1 MLGRH
6 FPFHGP
12 STGAPV
18 ARMTDFQR
26 HPDSYHH
33 WQLQIDGDV
42 AHLRMNVDPEHAFRP
57 GYELKLNSYDLGVDI
72 ELADAIQRLRFE
84 HPEAKVVVVGSAQER
99 AFCAGANIWMLAES
113 THPFK
118 VNFCKY
124 TNETRLSLE
133 DASQHSG
140 LKSLC
145 AINAACAGGGY
156 ELALACDEIH
166 LVNDNNSA
174 VSLPEVPLLGVLPG
188 TGGLTRLVDK
198 RKVRRDRAD
207 VFCTMAEG
215 LRGKR
220 AVAWGL
226 VDAIWPKSQFAEKV
240 QARAK
245 ELAATLPEKAKKGI
259 TLEPVHGEKTD
270 TGYRYQHVQVDID
283 EQGRT
288 ATVTVHGPKGPQPKS
303 GADYEKA
310 GCSAW
315 ALQCFRELDDALLQ
329 LRFDHEQVGLL
340 VLKTRGD
347 QKALLQVE
355 KDLIANRSHWL
366 CNEILLQMART
377 LRRWDLMARSMYAL
391 VDAESCCAGAFFEL
405 TIGCDRVYALD
416 SDKVQFA
423 PGPLSNGALPMSHGM
438 SRLGNRFLAQPEHGQ
453 RLAAEQPVLSATEA
467 DEQGLCTYL
476 LDPVDWEDDVRIA
489 LEERVSLSPD
499 ALTGMEASLRFAGA
513 ENCDS
518 KIFGR
523 LSAWQNWIFTRPNA
537 TGDEGALTR
546 YGAPE
551 SAKFDWRRT

>member
-1 MLGRH
+1 
-6 FPFHGP
+6 
-12 STGAPV
+12 
-18 ARMTDFQR
+18 MTDFNR
-26 HPDSYHH
+26 HPSSYHH

-42 AHLRMNVDPEHAFRP
+42 AHLRMNVDPAHPYKP
-57 GYELKLNSYDLGVDI
+57 GYELKLNSYDLGVDM
-72 ELADAIQRLRFE
+72 ELADAVQRLRFE
-84 HPEAKVVVVGSAQER
+84 HPKVRVVVVGSAQER

-133 DASQHSG
+133 DASRNSG
-140 LKSLC
+140 LKALC

-188 TGGLTRLVDK
+188 TGGLTRIVDK
-198 RKVRRDRAD
+198 RKIRRDRAD

-220 AVAWGL
+220 ALSWGF
-226 VDAIWPKSQFAEKV
+226 VDAIWPKSQFTDKV
-240 QARAK
+240 QTRAK
-245 ELAATLPEKAKKGI
+245 ELAAKSPSAAKQGI
-259 TLEPVHGEKTD
+259 TLAPIHAKVDGGK
-270 TGYRYQHVQVDID
+270 YSYQHVQLEVNA
-283 EQGRT
+283 ETRT
-288 ATVTVHGPKGPQPKS
+288 AMLTVNGPSGPQPKT
-303 GADYEKA
+303 GAEYEQA

-315 ALQCFRELDDALLQ
+315 ALQCWRELDDALLQ
-329 LRFDHEQVGLL
+329 LRFDHEQVGLI

-347 QKALLQVE
+347 RAAILQVE
-355 KDLIANRSHWL
+355 KDLFANRSHWL
-366 CNEILLQMART
+366 ANEILLQMART
-377 LRRWDLMARSMYAL
+377 LRRFDLMARSLYAM
-391 VDAESCCAGAFFEL
+391 VDGEACAAGAFFEL
-405 TIGCDRVYALD
+405 TIACDRVYALD
-416 SDKVQFA
+416 SDKVQFVV
-423 PGPLSNGALPMSHGM
+423 GPLSNGAVPMSHGLT
-438 SRLGNRFLAQPEHGQ
+438 RLHNRFLAQPAHGQ
-453 RLAAEQPVLSATEA
+453 QLATEQPTLTAAEA

-476 LDPVDWEDDVRIA
+476 LDPVDWSDDTRIA
-489 LEERVSLSPD
+489 IEERSSLSPD
-499 ALTGMEASLRFAGA
+499 ALTGMEASLRFGGA

>member
-1 MLGRH
+1 
-6 FPFHGP
+6 
-12 STGAPV
+12 
-18 ARMTDFQR
+18 MTDFNR
-26 HPDSYHH
+26 HPSSYRH

-42 AHLRMNVDPEHAFRP
+42 AQLRMNVDPAFPFMP
-57 GYELKLNSYDLGVDI
+57 GYELKLNSYDLGVDM

-84 HPEAKVVVVGSAQER
+84 HPQVKVVVVGSAQER
-99 AFCAGANIWMLAES
+99 AFCAGANIMMLAES

-118 VNFCKY
+118 VNFCKF

-133 DASQHSG
+133 DASQHSN
-140 LKSLC
+140 LKAIC

-198 RKVRRDRAD
+198 RKIRRDRAD

-215 LRGKR
+215 LRGKK
-220 AVAWGL
+220 ALAWGF

-245 ELAATLPEKAKKGI
+245 ELAAKAPAKATKGFALAPVRAVVDGTKYRWTHVELDVTPAPRAATL
-259 TLEPVHGEKTD
+259 
-270 TGYRYQHVQVDID
+270 
-283 EQGRT
+283 
-288 ATVTVHGPKGPQPKS
+288 TVHGPQGPQPKN
-303 GADYEKA
+303 GAEYEKA

-315 ALQCFRELDDALLQ
+315 ALQCWRELDDALLQ
-329 LRFDHEQVGLL
+329 LRFDHEQAGVL
-340 VLKTRGD
+340 VLRTRGD
-347 QKALLQVE
+347 RKALLAVE
-355 KDLIANRSHWL
+355 QALVADRSHWL
-366 CNEILLQMART
+366 CNEILRQMART
-377 LRRWDLMARSMYAL
+377 LRRFDLMARSMYAM
-391 VDAESCCAGAFFEL
+391 VDADACAAGAFLEL
-405 TIGCDRVYALD
+405 TLACDRVYALD
-416 SDKVQFA
+416 DDKVQFA
-423 PGPLSNGALPMSHGM
+423 FGPLSNGLLPMSHGLT
-438 SRLGNRFLAQPEHGQ
+438 RLHNRFLAQPEHGK
-453 RLAAEQPVLSATEA
+453 RLATEMPALSAVEG

-476 LDPVDWEDDVRIA
+476 LDPVDWSDDTRIA
-489 LEERVSLSPD
+489 IEERSSLSPD
-499 ALTGMEASLRFAGA
+499 ALTGMEASLRFGGA

-551 SAKFDWRRT
+551 GARFDWRRT

>member
-1 MLGRH
+1 
-6 FPFHGP
+6 
-12 STGAPV
+12 
-18 ARMTDFQR
+18 MTDFNR
-26 HPDSYHH
+26 HPSSYHH
-33 WQLQIDGDV
+33 WQLKIDGDI
-42 AHLRMNVDPEHAFRP
+42 AHLRMNVDPNFPFKP
-57 GYELKLNSYDLGVDI
+57 GYELKLNSYDLGVDM
-72 ELADAIQRLRFE
+72 ELCDAVQRLRFE
-84 HPEAKVVVVGSAQER
+84 HPEVKVVVVGSAQER

-133 DASQHSG
+133 DASRNSG
-140 LKSLC
+140 LKAIC
-145 AINAACAGGGY
+145 AVNAACAGGGY

-215 LRGKR
+215 MRGKK
-220 AVAWGL
+220 AVAWSL

-240 QARAK
+240 QTRAK
-245 ELAATLPEKAKKGI
+245 ELAATLPTKAQKGI
-259 TLEPVHGEKTD
+259 ELAPIHGKKTD
-270 TGYRYQHVQVDID
+270 NGYSYTHVQVVID
-283 EQGRT
+283 AAART
-288 ATVTVHGPKGPQPKS
+288 ATVTVNGPQGAQPKN
-303 GADYEKA
+303 GAEYEKA
-310 GCSAW
+310 GSAAW
-315 ALQCFRELDDALLQ
+315 ALQCYRELDDALLQ
-329 LRFDHEQVGLL
+329 LRFDHEEVGLL

-347 QKALLQVE
+347 RAALLQVE
-355 KDLIANRSHWL
+355 KDLFANRTHWL

-391 VDAESCCAGAFFEL
+391 VDADACCAGAFFEM

-416 SDKVQFA
+416 DDKVQFVV
-423 PGPLSNGALPMSHGM
+423 GPLSAGALPMSHGHT
-438 SRLGNRFLAQPEHGQ
+438 RLQNRFLAQPEHGQ
-453 RLAAEQPVLSATEA
+453 KLAAEMPTFTAQDA

-476 LDPVDWEDDVRIA
+476 LDPVDWDDDVRIA
-489 LEERVSLSPD
+489 LEERASLSPD
-499 ALTGMEASLRFAGA
+499 ALTGMEASLRFAGS

>member
-1 MLGRH
+1 
-6 FPFHGP
+6 
-12 STGAPV
+12 
-18 ARMTDFQR
+18 MTDFNR
-26 HPDSYHH
+26 HPSSYHH
-33 WQLQIDGDV
+33 WQLTIDGDI
-42 AHLRMNVDPEHAFRP
+42 AQLRMNVDANFPFKP
-57 GYELKLNSYDLGVDI
+57 GYELKLNSYDLGVDM
-72 ELADAIQRLRFE
+72 ELCDAVQRLRFE
-84 HPEAKVVVVGSAQER
+84 HPEVKVVVVGSAQER

-133 DASQHSG
+133 DASRNSG
-140 LKSLC
+140 LKAIC
-145 AINAACAGGGY
+145 AVNAACAGGGY

-166 LVNDNNSA
+166 LVDDSNSA

-215 LRGKR
+215 MRGKK
-220 AVAWGL
+220 AVAWSL
-226 VDAIWPKSQFAEKV
+226 VDATWKKSQFAEKV
-240 QARAK
+240 QNRAK
-245 ELAATLPEKAKKGI
+245 ELAASLPSKSTKGI
-259 TLEPVHGEKTD
+259 ALAPIHAKVDGSTYTY
-270 TGYRYQHVQVDID
+270 THVKVEI
-283 EQGRT
+283 ETAARKATITVQG
-288 ATVTVHGPKGPQPKS
+288 PQGPQPKN

-310 GCSAW
+310 GCAAW

-329 LRFDHEQVGLL
+329 LRFDHEEIGLL
-340 VLKTRGD
+340 VLQTRGD
-347 QKALLQVE
+347 RAALLQVE
-355 KDLIANRSHWL
+355 QDLFANRSHWL

-391 VDAESCCAGAFFEL
+391 VDEQACCAGAFFEM

-416 SDKVQFA
+416 SEKVEFA
-423 PGPLSNGALPMSHGM
+423 VGPLSNGVLPMSHGHT
-438 SRLGNRFLAQPEHGQ
+438 RLQNRFLAQPAHGSK
-453 RLAAEQPVLSATEA
+453 LAAEMPTFTAMEA
-467 DEQGLCTYL
+467 DENGLCTYL
-476 LDPVDWEDDVRIA
+476 LDPVDWSDDVRIA
-489 LEERVSLSPD
+489 LEERASLSPD
-499 ALTGMEASLRFAGA
+499 ALTGMEASLRFAGS

>member
-1 MLGRH
+1 MI
-6 FPFHGP
+6 
-12 STGAPV
+12 
-18 ARMTDFQR
+18 DFNR
-26 HPDSYHH
+26 NPASYHH
-33 WQLQIDGDV
+33 WQLEIDGDV
-42 AHLRMNVDPEHAFRP
+42 AQLRMNVDPEHPYRP
-57 GYELKLNSYDLGVDI
+57 GYELKLNSYDLGVDM

-84 HPEAKVVVVGSAQER
+84 HPSVKVVVVGSAQER
-99 AFCAGANIWMLAES
+99 AFCAGANIWMLADS

-133 DASQHSG
+133 DASRNSG
-140 LKSLC
+140 LKSIC
-145 AINAACAGGGY
+145 AVNAACAGGGY

-166 LVNDNNSA
+166 LVDDSNSA

-215 LRGKR
+215 MRGKK

-226 VDAIWPKSQFAEKV
+226 VDATWKKSQFAERV

-245 ELAATLPEKAKKGI
+245 ELAATLPNKAQKGI
-259 TLEPVHGEKTD
+259 ALLPIRPKVDGTSYTYTHVKLEVEPGSRKAVLT
-270 TGYRYQHVQVDID
+270 VQ
-283 EQGRT
+283 
-288 ATVTVHGPKGPQPKS
+288 GPRGPQPKN
-303 GADYEKA
+303 GADYEQA

-315 ALQCFRELDDALLQ
+315 ALQCYRELDDALLQ
-329 LRFDHEQVGLL
+329 LRFGHEEVGLV
-340 VLKTRGD
+340 VLHTRGD
-347 QKALLQVE
+347 RAAIVQVE
-355 KDLIANRSHWL
+355 KDLVQNRSHWL

-391 VDAESCCAGAFFEL
+391 VDDAACCAGAFFEM
-405 TIGCDRVYALD
+405 TIGCDRVYMLD
-416 SDKVQFA
+416 SDQVSVA
-423 PGPLSNGALPMSHGM
+423 IGPLSDGALPMSHGLT
-438 SRLGNRFLAQPEHGQ
+438 RLQNRFLAQPAHGSK
-453 RLAAEQPVLSATEA
+453 LAKEQPTLSALEA

-476 LDPVDWEDDVRIA
+476 LDPVDWTDDVRIA
-489 LEERVSLSPD
+489 LEERASLSPD
-499 ALTGMEASLRFAGA
+499 ALTGMEASLRFGGA

>member
-1 MLGRH
+1 
-6 FPFHGP
+6 
-12 STGAPV
+12 
-18 ARMTDFQR
+18 MTDFNR
-26 HPDSYHH
+26 HPSSYHH
-33 WQLQIDGDV
+33 WQLKIDGDI
-42 AHLRMNVDPEHAFRP
+42 AHLRMNVDPNFPFKP

-72 ELADAIQRLRFE
+72 ELCDAVQRLRFE
-84 HPEAKVVVVGSAQER
+84 HPEVKVVIVGSAQER

-133 DASQHSG
+133 DASRNSG
-140 LKSLC
+140 LKAIC
-145 AINAACAGGGY
+145 AVNAACAGGGY

-215 LRGKR
+215 MRGKK
-220 AVAWGL
+220 AVAWSL

-240 QARAK
+240 QTRAK
-245 ELAATLPEKAKKGI
+245 ELAATLPTKGTKGI
-259 TLEPVHGEKTD
+259 ELAPIHGKKTD
-270 TGYRYQHVQVDID
+270 NGYSYTHVQVEID
-283 EQGRT
+283 TAART
-288 ATVTVHGPKGPQPKS
+288 ATVTVNGPQGAQPKN
-303 GADYEKA
+303 GGDYEKA
-310 GCSAW
+310 GSSAW
-315 ALQCFRELDDALLQ
+315 ALQCYRELDDALLQ

-347 QKALLQVE
+347 RAALLQVE
-355 KDLIANRSHWL
+355 QDLFANRSHWL

-391 VDAESCCAGAFFEL
+391 VDADACCAGAFFEM

-416 SDKVQFA
+416 DDKVQFVV
-423 PGPLSNGALPMSHGM
+423 GPLSNGALPMSHGHT
-438 SRLGNRFLAQPEHGQ
+438 RLQNRFLAQPEHGQ
-453 RLAAEQPVLSATEA
+453 KLAAEMPTFTAQEA

-476 LDPVDWEDDVRIA
+476 LDPVDWDDDVRIA
-489 LEERVSLSPD
+489 LEERASLSPD
-499 ALTGMEASLRFAGA
+499 ALTGMEASLRFAGS

>member
-1 MLGRH
+1 
-6 FPFHGP
+6 
-12 STGAPV
+12 
-18 ARMTDFQR
+18 MTDFQR
-26 HPDSYHH
+26 HPSSYHH

-42 AHLRMNVDPEHAFRP
+42 AHLRMNVDPEHPYRS

-72 ELADAIQRLRFE
+72 ELADAVQRLRFE
-84 HPEAKVVVVGSAQER
+84 HPNVKVVVVGSAQER
-99 AFCAGANIWMLAES
+99 AFCAGANIRMLAAS

-133 DASQHSG
+133 DASQHSN
-140 LKSLC
+140 LKAIC

-215 LRGKR
+215 LRGKK
-220 AVAWGL
+220 ALAWGL

-240 QARAK
+240 QTRAK
-245 ELAATLPEKAKKGI
+245 ELAATLPDKPTKGI
-259 TLEPVHGEKTD
+259 TLEPIRFEKTD
-270 TGYRYQHVQVDID
+270 DGYRYTHVQVELDD
-283 EQGRT
+283 QGRR
-288 ATVTVHGPKGPQPKS
+288 ATVTVHAPAGKQPKN
-303 GADYEKA
+303 GAEYEAA
-310 GCSAW
+310 GSKAW
-315 ALQCFRELDDALLQ
+315 ALQCWRELDDALLQ

-347 QKALLQVE
+347 RKALLQVE
-355 KDLIANRSHWL
+355 QDLFADRSHWL

-377 LRRWDLMARSMYAL
+377 LRRWDLMSRSMYAL
-391 VDAESCCAGAFFEL
+391 VDKESCCAGAFFEL
-405 TIGCDRVYALD
+405 AIGCDRVYLLD
-416 SDKVQFA
+416 DDAVQVA
-423 PGPLSNGALPMSHGM
+423 VGPLSQGALPMSHGLT
-438 SRLGNRFLAQPEHGQ
+438 RLQNRFLAQPEQ
-453 RLAAEQPVLSATEA
+453 AAKLAAEQPTLSAVEA
-467 DEQGLCTYL
+467 DEQGLATYL
-476 LDPVDWEDDVRIA
+476 LDPIDWDDDVRIA

-499 ALTGMEASLRFAGA
+499 ALTGMEASLRFGGA

>member
-1 MLGRH
+1 
-6 FPFHGP
+6 
-12 STGAPV
+12 
-18 ARMTDFQR
+18 MTDFHR
-26 HPDSYHH
+26 HPSSYRH
-33 WQLQIDGDV
+33 WQLQIDGDI
-42 AHLRMNVDPEHAFRP
+42 AQLRMNVNPEFP
-57 GYELKLNSYDLGVDI
+57 FKEGYELKLNSYDLGVDM
-72 ELADAIQRLRFE
+72 ELADAVQRLRFE
-84 HPEAKVVVVGSAQER
+84 HPEVKVVVVGSAQER
-99 AFCAGANIWMLAES
+99 AFCAGANIRMLAAS

-133 DASQHSG
+133 DASAKSG

-166 LVNDNNSA
+166 LVDDNNSA

-215 LRGKR
+215 LRGKK

-226 VDAIWPKSQFAEKV
+226 VDATWKKSQFADKV
-240 QARAK
+240 MARAK
-245 ELAATLPEKAKKGI
+245 ELAATLPNKAQKGI
-259 TLEPVHGEKTD
+259 ELERIEAKRDGDSYEYTHCSLVIDQSGRKATL
-270 TGYRYQHVQVDID
+270 
-283 EQGRT
+283 
-288 ATVTVHGPKGPQPKS
+288 TVRGPEGPQPKD
-303 GADYEKA
+303 GAEYEAA
-310 GCSAW
+310 GSTSW
-315 ALQCFRELDDALLQ
+315 ALRCFREIDDALLQ
-329 LRFDHEQVGLL
+329 LRFDHEKVGLV
-340 VLKTRGD
+340 VLETRGD
-347 QKALLQVE
+347 AAAILAVE
-355 KDLIANRSHWL
+355 ETLAANRSHWL

-391 VDAESCCAGAFFEL
+391 VGAGSCAAGAFFEM
-405 TIGCDRVYALD
+405 TIAADRVYLLD
-416 SDKVQFA
+416 DENVKMTI
-423 PGPLSNGALPMSHGM
+423 GPLSNGLLPMSHGLT
-438 SRLGNRFLAQPEHGQ
+438 RLHNRFLAQPEHAQ
-453 RLAAEQPVLSATEA
+453 KLASERGTFASADA
-467 DEQGLCTYL
+467 DDAGLCTYL
-476 LDPVDWEDDVRIA
+476 LDPVDWDDDVRIA

-499 ALTGMEASLRFAGA
+499 ALTGMEASLRFGGA

-537 TGDEGALTR
+537 TGEEGALTR

>member
-1 MLGRH
+1 
-6 FPFHGP
+6 
-12 STGAPV
+12 
-18 ARMTDFQR
+18 MTDFHR
-26 HPDSYHH
+26 HPSTYHH

-42 AHLRMNVDPEHAFRP
+42 AQLRMNVDPNHPFRP
-57 GYELKLNSYDLGVDI
+57 GYELKLNSYDLGVDM

-84 HPEAKVVVVGSAQER
+84 HPAVKVVVIGSAQER

-133 DASQHSG
+133 DASRHSG
-140 LKSLC
+140 LRSLC
-145 AINAACAGGGY
+145 AIHAACAGGGY

-166 LVNDNNSA
+166 LVDDSNSA

-215 LRGKR
+215 MRGRK
-220 AVAWGL
+220 AAAWGL
-226 VDAIWPKSQFAEKV
+226 VDAIWKKSQFAEKV
-240 QARAK
+240 QARAR
-245 ELAATLPEKAKKGI
+245 ELAAALPPKAAKGI
-259 TLEPVHGEKTD
+259 ELAPVRAAVDGT
-270 TGYRYQHVQVDID
+270 TYRYAHVQLAVDPAA
-283 EQGRT
+283 RR
-288 ATVTVHGPKGPQPKS
+288 ATLTVRGPQGSQPRN
-303 GADYEKA
+303 GAEYEAA
-310 GCSAW
+310 GSSAW
-315 ALQCFRELDDALLQ
+315 ALQCYRELDDALLQ

-340 VLKTRGD
+340 VLQTRGD
-347 QKALLQVE
+347 RQALLQVE
-355 KDLIANRSHWL
+355 KDLLAHRSHWL
-366 CNEILLQMART
+366 CSEILLQMART
-377 LRRWDLMARSMYAL
+377 LRRFDLMSRSMYAL
-391 VDAESCCAGAFFEL
+391 VDEESCCAGAFLEL
-405 TIGCDRVYALD
+405 ALACDRIYALD
-416 SDKVQFA
+416 DDAVAFA
-423 PGPLSNGALPMSHGM
+423 VGPLSQGALPMSHGQT
-438 SRLGNRFLAQPEHGQ
+438 RLLNRFLARPEHASK
-453 RLAAEQPVLSATEA
+453 LAAEMPALAAAEA

-476 LDPVDWEDDVRIA
+476 LDPVDWADDVRIA
-489 LEERVSLSPD
+489 LEERASLSPD
-499 ALTGMEASLRFAGA
+499 ALTGMEASLRFCGA

>member
-1 MLGRH
+1 M
-6 FPFHGP
+6 
-12 STGAPV
+12 
-18 ARMTDFQR
+18 
-26 HPDSYHH
+26 
-33 WQLQIDGDV
+33 
-42 AHLRMNVDPEHAFRP
+42 
-57 GYELKLNSYDLGVDI
+57 

-84 HPEAKVVVVGSAQER
+84 HPEVKVVVIGIAQER

-113 THPFK
+113 SHPFK

-140 LKSLC
+140 IKSIC

-220 AVAWGL
+220 ALAWGL
-226 VDAIWPKSQFAEKV
+226 VDAIWQKSQFAEKV
-240 QARAK
+240 QVRAK
-245 ELAATLPEKAKKGI
+245 ELAATLPTKASKGIKLEPIHAEKKGNVYSY
-259 TLEPVHGEKTD
+259 E
-270 TGYRYQHVQVDID
+270 HVQVEVDA
-283 EQGRT
+283 GART
-288 ATVTVHGPKGPQPKS
+288 ATLTVHGPSGAQPRS

-310 GCSAW
+310 GSSAW
-315 ALQCFRELDDALLQ
+315 ALRCFREFDDALLQ
-329 LRFDHEQVGLL
+329 LRFDHENVGLI
-340 VLKTRGD
+340 VLETRGD
-347 QKALLQVE
+347 HEALLQVE
-355 KDLIANRSHWL
+355 KDLLANRSHWL
-366 CNEILLQMART
+366 CNEILLQMARS
-377 LRRWDLMARSMYAL
+377 LRRWDLMSRSMYAL
-391 VDAESCCAGAFFEL
+391 VDAESCCAGAFFEMS
-405 TIGCDRVYALD
+405 IACDRVYLLD
-416 SDKVQFA
+416 DDAVKVSI
-423 PGPLSNGALPMSHGM
+423 GPLSDGVLPMSHGL
-438 SRLGNRFLAQPEHGQ
+438 SRLQNRFLAQPEHAQ
-453 RLAAEQPVLSATEA
+453 KLAAEQPALTPPEA

-476 LDPVDWEDDVRIA
+476 LDPIDWSDDVRIA
-489 LEERVSLSPD
+489 IEERSSLSPD
-499 ALTGMEASLRFAGA
+499 ALTGMEASLRFGGA

-523 LSAWQNWIFTRPNA
+523 LSAWQNWICTRPNA

-551 SAKFDWRRT
+551 GARFDWRRT

>member
-1 MLGRH
+1 
-6 FPFHGP
+6 
-12 STGAPV
+12 
-18 ARMTDFQR
+18 MTDFNR
-26 HPDSYHH
+26 HPSSYHH
-33 WQLQIDGDV
+33 WQLQIDGDI
-42 AHLRMNVDPEHAFRP
+42 AHLRMNVDPAHPYRE
-57 GYELKLNSYDLGVDI
+57 GYELKLNSYDLGVDM
-72 ELADAIQRLRFE
+72 ELADAVQRLRFE
-84 HPEAKVVVVGSAQER
+84 HPQVKALVVGSAQER

-133 DASQHSG
+133 DLSRHSRV
-140 LKSLC
+140 KTLC
-145 AINAACAGGGY
+145 AVNAACAGGGY

-166 LVNDNNSA
+166 LVDDNNSA

-215 LRGKR
+215 MRGKK
-220 AVAWGL
+220 AVAWGI
-226 VDAIWPKSQFAEKV
+226 VDATWKKSQFAEKV
-240 QARAK
+240 MSRAK
-245 ELAATLPEKAKKGI
+245 EVAGAQPSKAQKGI
-259 TLEPVHGEKTD
+259 ALAPIHAQRDGNKYSYT
-270 TGYRYQHVQVDID
+270 HVQLEVDP
-283 EQGRT
+283 QTRK
-288 ATVTVHGPKGPQPKS
+288 AMLTVHGPKGAQPKK
-303 GADYEKA
+303 GADYEAA
-310 GCSAW
+310 GSSAW
-315 ALQCFRELDDALLQ
+315 ALQCWRELDDALLQ
-329 LRFDHEQVGLL
+329 LRFDHEEVGLI
-340 VLKTRGD
+340 VLQTRGD
-347 QKALLQVE
+347 RAALLQVE
-355 KDLIANRSHWL
+355 RDLFADRSHWL

-377 LRRWDLMARSMYAL
+377 LRRFDLMARSMYAL
-391 VDAESCCAGAFFEL
+391 VDADACCAGAFFEL
-405 TIGCDRVYALD
+405 TIACDRVYALD
-416 SDKVQFA
+416 DDKVQMVI
-423 PGPLSNGALPMSHGM
+423 GPLSAGLLPMSHGL
-438 SRLGNRFLAQPEHGQ
+438 SRLHNRFLATPAHGQ
-453 RLAAEQPVLSATEA
+453 ELATGMPTLGAAEI

-476 LDPVDWEDDVRIA
+476 LDPVDWADDVRVA

>member
-1 MLGRH
+1 
-6 FPFHGP
+6 
-12 STGAPV
+12 
-18 ARMTDFQR
+18 MTDFNR
-26 HPDSYHH
+26 HPSSYKH

-42 AHLRMNVDPEHAFRP
+42 ATLRMNVDPAHPFKP
-57 GYELKLNSYDLGVDI
+57 GYELKLNSYDLGVDM
-72 ELADAIQRLRFE
+72 ELADSIQRLRFE
-84 HPEAKVVVVGSAQER
+84 HPNVKALVVTSAQER
-99 AFCAGANIWMLAES
+99 AFCAGANIWMLADS

-140 LKSLC
+140 LRSIC
-145 AINAACAGGGY
+145 AVNAACAGGGY

-215 LRGKR
+215 MRGKK
-220 AVAWGL
+220 AQAWGL
-226 VDAIWPKSQFAEKV
+226 VDAIWPKSQFVEKV
-240 QARAK
+240 MARAK
-245 ELAATLPEKAKKGI
+245 EIAAKAPAKAGSATKGI
-259 TLEPVHGEKTD
+259 TLPPIHAKVDGN
-270 TGYRYQHVQVDID
+270 RYSYTHVQLEID
-283 EQGRT
+283 PDARK
-288 ATVTVHGPKGPQPKS
+288 ATLTVNGPTGAQPKH
-303 GADYEKA
+303 GAEYETA
-310 GCSAW
+310 GASAW
-315 ALQCFRELDDALLQ
+315 ALQCWRELDDALLQ
-329 LRFDHEQVGLL
+329 LRFDHEQVGLI
-340 VLKTRGD
+340 VLQTRGD
-347 QKALLQVE
+347 RDALLAVE
-355 KDLIANRSHWL
+355 KDLLANRSHWL

-377 LRRWDLMARSMYAL
+377 LRRFDLMARSMYAL
-391 VDAESCCAGAFFEL
+391 VDEQACCAGAFFEL
-405 TIGCDRVYALD
+405 TIACDRVYLLD
-416 SDKVQFA
+416 SDKVQVA
-423 PGPLSNGALPMSHGM
+423 IGPLSNGALPMSHGL
-438 SRLGNRFLAQPEHGQ
+438 SRLHNRFLAQPEHGK
-453 RLAAEQPVLSATEA
+453 RLAAEMPTLGAAEA

-499 ALTGMEASLRFAGA
+499 ALTGMEASLRFGGA

>member
-1 MLGRH
+1 
-6 FPFHGP
+6 
-12 STGAPV
+12 
-18 ARMTDFQR
+18 MTDFNR

-33 WQLQIDGDV
+33 WQLQIDGDT
-42 AHLRMNVDPEHAFRP
+42 ANLRMNVDPDHPYKP
-57 GYELKLNSYDLGVDI
+57 GYELKLNSYDLGVDM
-72 ELADAIQRLRFE
+72 ELADAVQRLRFE
-84 HPEAKVVVVGSAQER
+84 HPAVKVVVVGSAQER
-99 AFCAGANIWMLAES
+99 AFCAGANIWMLAAS

-140 LKSLC
+140 LKAVC

-245 ELAATLPEKAKKGI
+245 ELAATLPDKARQGI
-259 TLEPVHGEKTD
+259 TLAPIHAKKTA
-270 TGYRYQHVQVDID
+270 TGYAYTHVQVEVD
-283 EQGRT
+283 EAART
-288 ATVTVHGPKGPQPKS
+288 ATVTVHGPSGKQPKN
-303 GADYEKA
+303 GAEYEQA
-310 GCSAW
+310 GSSAW
-315 ALQCFRELDDALLQ
+315 ALQCYRELDDALLQ
-329 LRFDHEQVGLL
+329 LRFDHENVGLL
-340 VLKTRGD
+340 VLQTRGD
-347 QKALLQVE
+347 RAALLQVE
-355 KDLIANRSHWL
+355 QDLFANRSHWL

-391 VDAESCCAGAFFEL
+391 VDADACCAGAFFEL
-405 TIGCDRVYALD
+405 TIGSDRVYMLD
-416 SDKVQFA
+416 DDKVQVA
-423 PGPLSNGALPMSHGM
+423 IGPLSNGALPMSHGLT
-438 SRLGNRFLAQPEHGQ
+438 RLQNRFLAQPEHGRQ
-453 RLAAEQPVLSATEA
+453 LAAEMPKLSAADA

-476 LDPVDWEDDVRIA
+476 LDPVDWADDVRIA
-489 LEERVSLSPD
+489 LEERASLSPD

>member
-1 MLGRH
+1 
-6 FPFHGP
+6 
-12 STGAPV
+12 
-18 ARMTDFQR
+18 MTDFHR
-26 HPDSYHH
+26 HPSSYHH

-42 AHLRMNVDPEHAFRP
+42 AHLRMNVDPEHAFKP

-72 ELADAIQRLRFE
+72 ELADAVQRLRFE
-84 HPEAKVVVVGSAQER
+84 HPEVKVVVVGSAQER
-99 AFCAGANIWMLAES
+99 AFCAGANIWMLAAS

-118 VNFCKY
+118 VNFCKF

-140 LKSLC
+140 LKALC

-156 ELALACDEIH
+156 ELALACDEMH

-215 LRGKR
+215 LRGKK
-220 AVAWGL
+220 ALAWGL

-245 ELAATLPEKAKKGI
+245 ELAATLPDKAKQGI

-283 EQGRT
+283 ENGRT
-288 ATVTVHGPKGPQPKS
+288 ATVTVHGPKGAQPKT

-310 GCSAW
+310 GSSAW

-347 QKALLQVE
+347 GKTLLQVE
-355 KDLIANRSHWL
+355 KDLLADRSHWL
-366 CNEILLQMART
+366 CNEIVLQMART

-391 VDAESCCAGAFFEL
+391 VDAEACCAGTFFEL

-416 SDKVQFA
+416 DDKVQFA
-423 PGPLSNGALPMSHGM
+423 VGPLSAGALPMSHGM
-438 SRLGNRFLAQPEHGQ
+438 TRLHNRFLSQPEHGDK
-453 RLAAEQPVLSATEA
+453 LAAEQPTLSAVDA

-476 LDPVDWEDDVRIA
+476 LDPVDWDDDVRIA